1 MRKGTLFALLLSA
14 AVLLGPVSLGR
25 ANPAQSSG
33 KQAGKKASGQKAPP
47 PPAIP
52 AGFRLLSLKEGQGIA
67 QGIAWA
73 DDEEGL
79 APDCSHL
86 VHTLYEQAGYAY
98 PYTSSLD
105 LYRGTAQFWRV
116 RYAHPG
122 DLIVWRGHVGIVLD
136 PEQHSF
142 FSSVTSGARI
152 QNYGSPYWR
161 ARGYPHFFRYLT
173 KSPLKGSGGTS
184 QAANRPPNLQAQKQ
198 GVLGSAENR
207 TGELESVRVVKASPN
222 KAHTEVA
229 PASTPRAENYSQASS
244 SQAPPLQIP
253 LRAKAK
259 QPNAADVTSAL
270 EAANLEAGEMLRA
283 GNLEKLERPVIV
295 YRQLQVSGLELKGKR
310 GIAQIQ
316 VETVASVTPQ
326 RMQSQLGREDHQLEL
341 QRSKKGWI
349 VIQGN
354 EIAYV
359 PRDGAMRILAARLA
373 ALTQSAERS
382 TEKDREQS
390 DIVRFM
396 NLLVE

>member
-14 AVLLGPVSLGR
+14 AVLLGQVSLGR
-25 ANPAQSSG
+25 ANPPQTSG
-33 KQAGKKASGQKAPP
+33 QQAGKQASGQKAPP

-136 PEQHSF
+136 PQQHSF
-142 FSSVTSGARI
+142 FSSVTSGART
-152 QNYGSPYWR
+152 QNYSSPYWQ

-173 KSPLKGSGGTS
+173 KSPLKGGGATS
-184 QAANRPPNLQAQKQ
+184 EAGNRPPSLPPKEQR
-198 GVLGSAENR
+198 VLGSVANCTDEQVN
-207 TGELESVRVVKASPN
+207 VRAVKASPN
-222 KAHTEVA
+222 KTHTEVV
-229 PASTPRAENYSQASS
+229 PPSTTHSENSSQASAL
-244 SQAPPLQIP
+244 QGPPLQIP
-253 LRAKAK
+253 LPTKAK
-259 QPNAADVTSAL
+259 QPNAADVSSAL